1 LAQTIS
7 YMTPAVCSQTQSSKL
22 GTVEELM
29 FLKTAL
35 YLATRQ
41 KTLTILGKEEH
52 AFQKSTKVYSQ

>member
-1 LAQTIS
+1 
-7 YMTPAVCSQTQSSKL
+7 MTPAVCSQTQSSKL
-22 GTVEELM
+22 GTVGELM